1 MGYLD
6 IALLSAAAFFMS
18 AISGIVG
25 AGGGTALLALMLQ
38 FLVPASALPAHGVVQ
53 LASNTTRTLLF
64 WRHMSWPVIIRFSLL
79 LPLGVWLGLTLFQGL
94 PSGAVQILIGCFVIG
109 SLIFERSYSE
119 GPNAVP
125 LWVFVPVG
133 FVAGALNVVVGSIS
147 TILGILVVRKDLSKE
162 GIVGTLG
169 FFAFVSNL
177 FKVAGFSLIGFSF
190 VEFGPLL
197 LCMVPCA
204 ILGMAFGKRVLVGME
219 PKLFV
224 IGFRAVLIAL
234 ALKLILIDGLGAL
247 LG

>member
-1 MGYLD
+1 MVERRARTYLD
-6 IALLSAAAFFMS
+6 F
-18 AISGIVG
+18 
-25 AGGGTALLALMLQ
+25 
-38 FLVPASALPAHGVVQ
+38 LPAMK
-53 LASNTTRTLLF
+53 LK
-64 WRHMSWPVIIRFSLL
+64 LL
-79 LPLGVWLGLTLFQGL
+79 LPLFLL
-94 PSGAVQILIGCFVIG
+94 PVHC
-109 SLIFERSYSE
+109 
-119 GPNAVP
+119 
-125 LWVFVPVG
+125 FVPVG

-147 TILGILVVRKDLSKE
+147 TILGVLVVRKDLSKE

-224 IGFRAVLIAL
+224 SGFRAVLIAL